1 MTQDKTIS
9 VAFICL
15 GNYCRSPMAEA
26 VFAHT
31 VKQNGL
37 QDHFETIDSFGTS
50 DYHVGNT
57 PDTRTVSTCK
67 QHGIPINH
75 RGQQI
80 QKSTFD
86 EFDYIIG
93 MDEMNMKNLRNLQ
106 PKGSKAKVCMF
117 GEWNTDGKYD
127 TIIEDPYYGGIDGF
141 GYNIKQITYFS
152 EQFLKKEL

>member
-1 MTQDKTIS
+1 MTQDKKIS

-31 VKQNGL
+31 VKQKGL
-37 QDHFETIDSFGTS
+37 EDRFDVIDSYGTS
-50 DYHVGNT
+50 DYHQGST
-57 PDTRTVSTCK
+57 PDSRTVSTCRK
-67 QHGIPINH
+67 HNIPIDH

-80 QKSTFD
+80 RPETFD

-93 MDEMNMKNLRNLQ
+93 MDEMNMKNLRKVQ
-106 PKGSKAKVCMF
+106 PKGSKAKLCMF

-127 TIIEDPYYGGIDGF
+127 TIIEDPYYGEVDGF
-141 GYNIKQITYFS
+141 AYNIKQIQYFS
-152 EQFLKKEL
+152 EQFLEKEL